1 VIEVED
7 LEDIED
13 YDEFDQSPGMKQS
26 GMNRYQSDRNLD
38 YDDIL
43 YQKRKNEKMKQLEQ
57 IYLPR
62 QEVPRAAKPRK
73 RHNQSTNSYRH

>member
-1 VIEVED
+1 MR
-7 LEDIED
+7 
-13 YDEFDQSPGMKQS
+13 DERRKGL
-26 GMNRYQSDRNLD
+26 NRYESDRNLD

-62 QEVPRAAKPRK
+62 QEVPRAYRPKK
-73 RHNQSTNSYRH
+73 RLNQSTNTHR